1 MLYIPPTANVNGS
14 CISGR
19 GLARRRLSSK
29 QRIELAADLACGEL
43 QLHPSLAQ
51 ASSLVGVSQTK
62 VRKELKARA
71 TARVAEPVANLV
83 TAWNSA
89 TEDQRAEAIE
99 VIGVGVVWDAIAS
112 VIR

>member
-1 MLYIPPTANVNGS
+1 
-14 CISGR
+14 
-19 GLARRRLSSK
+19 LSSK

-99 VIGVGVVWDAIAS
+99 VIGVGVVSCSGTTKRGWGFTSAS
-112 VIR
+112 ARFAMPPAGAASRT